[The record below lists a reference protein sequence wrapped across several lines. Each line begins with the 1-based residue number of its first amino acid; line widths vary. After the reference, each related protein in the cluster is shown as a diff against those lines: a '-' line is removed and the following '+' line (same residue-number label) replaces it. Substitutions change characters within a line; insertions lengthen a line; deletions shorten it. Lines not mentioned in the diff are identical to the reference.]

1 MLKSAFLRKI
11 AHSLIMSCQAL
22 LYTSE
27 GEVMPLI
34 ALATKQAGA
43 VGIKANSVR
52 DILEIKEKFDL
63 PIIVIIKR
71 DYPPTKPYI
80 TPTMKEVDE
89 WTKT

>member
-11 AHSLIMSCQAL
+11 AHGLIMSCQAP

-27 GEVMPLI
+27 GEVMPF
-34 ALATKQAGA
+34 TKQAGA
-43 VGIKANSVR
+43 VEIKANSVR

-63 PIIVIIKR
+63 PIIVIIKH

-89 WTKT
+89 